1 MTHEQ
6 ATERLDDFACGE
18 LPDIERVRVQRHV
31 EVCDECRAEVEAIQ
45 ALLAGAAMLPRAVA
59 PPVDLW
65 ASIATRLEPRATP
78 LHAVPMVVETPVA
91 ETAAEETKVISLAS
105 RRRGW
110 QAPRWAMQIAAA
122 LVLVAGS
129 SAITARIVSEQVRQ
143 QGTPV
148 TPGTLG
154 PIVANTPQTGQ
165 QTATDPATGRTVADP
180 ERVLGTRG
188 TAAPTAFAAFGSA
201 EDSYETAIAD
211 LERVLETKRGQMSPE
226 TAQTLERN
234 LNIIDAAIAESREA
248 LKRDPNSRE
257 LIEMLSATYDA
268 KVKVLR
274 QAVEI

>member
-31 EVCDECRAEVEAIQ
+31 ESCDECRAEVEAIQ
-45 ALLAGAAMLPRAVA
+45 ALLAEAAMLPRAIA
-59 PPVDLW
+59 PPADLW
-65 ASIATRLEPRATP
+65 AGIASRLETRATP
-78 LHAVPMVVETPVA
+78 LHAVPTVVETPVA
-91 ETAAEETKVISLAS
+91 ETAAEETTVISLAS

-129 SAITARIVSEQVRQ
+129 SAITARIVREQARQ
-143 QGTPV
+143 PN

-154 PIVANTPQTGQ
+154 PIVANTPQAGQ
-165 QTATDPATGRTVADP
+165 RPAADPAPGRTVADP
-180 ERVLGTRG
+180 APVSGTRG
-188 TAAPTAFAAFGSA
+188 AAAPTAFAAFGSA
-201 EDSYETAIAD
+201 EDEYETAIAD
-211 LERVLETKRGQMSPE
+211 LERVLDTRRGQMSPE

-234 LNIIDAAIAESREA
+234 LRIIDTAIAESRAA
-248 LKRDPNSRE
+248 LERDPNSRE
-257 LIEMLSATYDA
+257 LIQMLSATYDA

-274 QAVEI
+274 QAAEI